1 MQSMTQSE
9 RMHSVPLRNLREIGT
24 ILVLSASIQPVALQF
39 GLKYKST
46 KKRLQEEAPRT
57 VLMPHWLSTKG
68 PCEALNEQS
77 YSYARR
83 VFATARLRD
92 GAFEEQ

>member
-1 MQSMTQSE
+1 
-9 RMHSVPLRNLREIGT
+9 
-24 ILVLSASIQPVALQF
+24 
-39 GLKYKST
+39 
-46 KKRLQEEAPRT
+46 
-57 VLMPHWLSTKG
+57 MPHWLSTKG
-68 PCEALNEQS
+68 PGEALNEQS